1 MVPWLLPVNSRSLA
15 ALAALTALTGCAS
28 APTENRA
35 ETPVAGWRVVERI
48 GEARFSPPDAGTWL
62 AVISGRPIADGSEV
76 TTGPGGRLILA
87 VAAGNLSVGPD
98 SRFSLPRPESGGR
111 LEQRAG
117 WLRYRMANAAGQP
130 FRVRTRSLDLEFAA
144 AVVDVRVDQGSTE
157 VTVKQ
162 GEVRLATPDG
172 LRRTE
177 IAAGQSA
184 RSSGLG
190 GVQLAVR
197 RGPRE
202 ALEPIE
208 PLIVPAI
215 HPMPGPPADRPSPG
229 ARRDSRSSAALAAD
243 HPPQAR
249 PTAAPTQR
257 PEVAA
262 GPSSIGASPG
272 PGSAGARGVVAAP
285 PDGQPGAAR
294 ADETG
299 RPSSG
304 RRGQFERLTEGMID
318 GVGPVRLQSRGR

>member
-1 MVPWLLPVNSRSLA
+1 MAHWLLPVNRRLLA
-15 ALAALTALTGCAS
+15 VLAALTALSGCAS
-28 APTENRA
+28 APNENRA
-35 ETPVAGWRVVERI
+35 ETPAAGWRVVERI

-62 AVISGRPIADGSEV
+62 AVISGRPIAEGSEV

-87 VAAGNLSVGPD
+87 VSGGHLSVGPD

-111 LEQRAG
+111 LEQRTG
-117 WLRYRMANAAGQP
+117 WLRYRMASATGQP
-130 FRVRTRSLDLEFAA
+130 FRVHTRSLDLEFAA
-144 AVVDVRVDQGSTE
+144 AVVDVRVEQGSTE

-197 RGPRE
+197 RGPTE

-208 PLIVPAI
+208 PLIVPAV
-215 HPMPGPPADRPSPG
+215 HPIPGPPVDRRSPG
-229 ARRDSRSSAALAAD
+229 ARHDGQSSAVVAAD
-243 HPPQAR
+243 QPPGARPAAR
-249 PTAAPTQR
+249 PTQR
-257 PEVAA
+257 TELAA
-262 GPSSIGASPG
+262 GSSSIGSSSG
-272 PGSAGARGVVAAP
+272 PGEAGAQGVVAVA
-285 PDGQPGAAR
+285 PDGPPGAAR

-318 GVGPVRLQSRGR
+318 GVGPVRLQSRVR

>member
-1 MVPWLLPVNSRSLA
+1 MVQWLVPANSRLLA
-15 ALAALTALTGCAS
+15 VLAALTALSGCAS
-28 APTENRA
+28 APSENRA
-35 ETPVAGWRVVERI
+35 ETPAAGWRVVERI

-87 VAAGNLSVGPD
+87 VSRHHISVGPD

-117 WLRYRMANAAGQP
+117 WLRYRMANAVGQP

-157 VTVKQ
+157 VTVRE

-184 RSSGLG
+184 RSDGLG

-197 RGPRE
+197 RGPTE

-208 PLIVPAI
+208 PLIVPAV
-215 HPMPGPPADRPSPG
+215 HPLPGPPADRS
-229 ARRDSRSSAALAAD
+229 SRSARHDSQSSAVVAAD
-243 HPPQAR
+243 EPTQAR
-249 PTAAPTQR
+249 PTAPPAQR
-257 PEVAA
+257 PELAA
-262 GPSSIGASPG
+262 GSSSIGSSPG
-272 PGSAGARGVVAAP
+272 PGEASARGVVAVP

-294 ADETG
+294 ADQTG

-318 GVGPVRLQSRGR
+318 GVGPVRLQSRVR